1 MSELRGRDAPQS
13 SAGRDAS
20 RRGPAAYLVRQS
32 WLSFLQ
38 DLCSSSTGQRYR
50 FSLTPSGLKAV
61 AQSQCQ
67 RGTDPALREQS
78 LRHDEESQPIE
89 EAVLHPTAE

>member
-1 MSELRGRDAPQS
+1 MSELRGQDAPRS
-13 SAGRDAS
+13 SAERDAS
-20 RRGPAAYLVRQS
+20 RRGPAVYSGRQS

-38 DLCSSSTGQRYR
+38 DLCSSFTGQRYR

-67 RGTDPALREQS
+67 PRTDPAL
-78 LRHDEESQPIE
+78 
-89 EAVLHPTAE
+89 A